1 MSTQQLLFT
10 IITAVTIAVVALSWN
25 VSCPSDVE
33 YSVKVLIA
41 EIYRVSE
48 LGYGSS
54 KVLVLYFS
62 KSVIIK
68 NSVMILPHSLFIVLP
83 QGMRYL
89 DTEYTVVE
97 LPVVTR
103 NVLEL
108 HGLVII
114 QLRCLEQGL
123 VEVREVRW

>member
-1 MSTQQLLFT
+1 VSTQQLLLT
-10 IITAVTIAVVALSWN
+10 VIVAVAIAVVASSWN
-25 VSCPSDVE
+25 ISYPSDVE

-54 KVLVLYFS
+54 KVLILYFS
-62 KSVIIK
+62 KPVIIE
-68 NSVMILPHSLFIVLP
+68 NSVMILPHSLFTVLP
-83 QGMRYL
+83 HGMRYL
-89 DTEYTVVE
+89 DTEYTVIK
-97 LPVVTR
+97 LPVVTH

-108 HGLVII
+108 HGLAII

-123 VEVREVRW
+123 VEVRAVRW